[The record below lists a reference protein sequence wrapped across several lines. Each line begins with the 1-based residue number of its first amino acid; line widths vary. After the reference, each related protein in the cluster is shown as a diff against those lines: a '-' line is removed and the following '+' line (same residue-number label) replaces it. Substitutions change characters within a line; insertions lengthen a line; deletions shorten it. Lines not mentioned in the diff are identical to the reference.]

1 MKCYSKVIEH
11 YNSVQDN
18 MGIYFV
24 EKMQTLLASQKT
36 IEIIDKTQE
45 QLTASM
51 NASDAMEGMDKERD
65 VKGKVGEGVKYDLE
79 SKKKERSKMVKM
91 FIEIK
96 KTRKRANAANIL
108 NQYYKECLTNN

>member
-1 MKCYSKVIEH
+1 
-11 YNSVQDN
+11 

-51 NASDAMEGMDKERD
+51 NASDAMEGMEREVDSKE
-65 VKGKVGEGVKYDLE
+65 KVSSASKYDVE

-96 KTRKRANAANIL
+96 KTKKRANAANIL
-108 NQYYKECLTNN
+108 NHYYKECLENNALVQTELEQQRLNLE